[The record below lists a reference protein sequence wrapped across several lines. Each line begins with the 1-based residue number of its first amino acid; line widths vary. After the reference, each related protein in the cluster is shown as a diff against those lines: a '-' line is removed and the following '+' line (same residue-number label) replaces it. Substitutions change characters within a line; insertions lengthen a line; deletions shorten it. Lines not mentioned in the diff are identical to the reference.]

1 MDSCDTLMDI
11 DTIIDGIIAG
21 LVSTCIMT
29 IYEIPF
35 WRIWGIKGIL
45 EWHENQ
51 ILTSKLLKGISKTKS
66 YTGTYA
72 GILLLHIINGTLAGI
87 IFPFIYLIFI
97 SFFSQAFQLSTILG
111 IIFGILLWLLTL
123 LPIHKPITGL
133 PVWNHPLGKGP
144 AIISFCGHVL
154 YGFTLG
160 TVTNTLFLHR

>member
-1 MDSCDTLMDI
+1 METEI
-11 DTIIDGIIAG
+11 IIDGTIAG

-29 IYEIPF
+29 LYEIPF

-51 ILTSKLLKGISKTKS
+51 ILTSKLLRNLSKTKS
-66 YTGTYA
+66 YTGIYA
-72 GILLLHIINGTLAGI
+72 GILILHIINGTLAGI
-87 IFPFIYLIFI
+87 IFPFIYLFFI
-97 SFFSQAFQLSTILG
+97 SFFSQGFQLSTILG
-111 IIFGILLWLLTL
+111 IIFGVLLWLLTL

-144 AIISFCGHVL
+144 AIASFCGHAL

-160 TVTNTLFLHR
+160 TVTNTLFFHR